1 MKIPNYKKA
10 KRPITKPRGQAK
22 RGLQI
27 MAKSDQTH
35 FAPRRKLK
43 V

>member
-1 MKIPNYKKA
+1 MKKPNYKKA
-10 KRPITKPRGQAK
+10 KRPLVKTQGQKK

>member
-1 MKIPNYKKA
+1 MKKINYKKA
-10 KRPITKPRGQAK
+10 KRPSVRPTGQMK
-22 RGLQI
+22 QGLKI

>member
-1 MKIPNYKKA
+1 MKKPNYKKA
-10 KRPITKPRGQAK
+10 KRPSVKPQGQNK

>member
-1 MKIPNYKKA
+1 MKKINYKKA
-10 KRPITKPRGQAK
+10 KRPTVKPAGQSK

-27 MAKSDQTH
+27 MAKSDKTH
-35 FAPRRKLK
+35 FSPRRKLK